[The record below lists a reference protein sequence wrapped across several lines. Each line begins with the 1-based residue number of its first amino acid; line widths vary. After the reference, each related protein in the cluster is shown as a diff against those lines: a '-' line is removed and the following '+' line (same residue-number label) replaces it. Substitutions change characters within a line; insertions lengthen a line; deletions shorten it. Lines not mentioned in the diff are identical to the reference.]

1 AAVADVTANDLVNGA
16 AVDLTAGT
24 GNATIAQ
31 SGTWPAGITLDPAT
45 GAVATEAS
53 LQPGL
58 YTVAYDLCDTNTP
71 ANCETAQIEV
81 TVAADIAPGDDT
93 GTATSGA

>member
-1 AAVADVTANDLVNGA
+1 
-16 AVDLTAGT
+16 
-24 GNATIAQ
+24 
-31 SGTWPAGITLDPAT
+31 
-45 GAVATEAS
+45 
-53 LQPGL
+53 L

-93 GTATSGA
+93 GTATSGLANVAAVADVTANDLVNGAAVDLTAGTG